1 MKFFESDL
9 KTGEEYEKGLKNSG
23 GSIQIETVVNE
34 TDGVTEIKLILNG
47 ELFPS
52 IITVGKAD
60 TKDSDEICNDLQ
72 SEDNGRLGNQMCA
85 YASLM
90 VSSVEINKLVRTHS
104 ARTYSFDKFLLIA
117 KSIKLVLC
125 CHYNHIYSGNRRK
138 S

>member
-1 MKFFESDL
+1 MKLFESDL

-23 GSIQIETVVNE
+23 GSIQIETAVNA
-34 TDGVTEIKLILNG
+34 TDGVTEIKLILTG

-60 TKDSDEICNDLQ
+60 TKVSDETCNDLQ

-90 VSSVEINKLVRTHS
+90 VSIVDLNIL
-104 ARTYSFDKFLLIA
+104 A
-117 KSIKLVLC
+117 
-125 CHYNHIYSGNRRK
+125 
-138 S
+138 